1 MIEIHEISPSQLDAY
16 AKVPISFTV
25 SSILQ
30 IELLQNGL
38 GIILLKE
45 EPFGNPYVKDYD
57 NTPEGGPMDWSSH
70 FEIKNWGF
78 FLAKDNLNP
87 IAGAAIA
94 YNTNGINMLEERDDL
109 SVLWDIR
116 VRPENRGFGIGKALF
131 KKACDWS
138 VMRGCRQMKIE
149 TQNINTQACLF
160 YRNMGCD
167 LGAIHR
173 FAYMRDPNIAHEIML
188 NWYIDL

>member
-1 MIEIHEISPSQLDAY
+1 MIEIHEISPSQLDDY

-30 IELLQNGL
+30 IELLQSGL
-38 GIILLKE
+38 GGILFKE
-45 EPFGNPYVKDYD
+45 ESVGNPYVKDYD
-57 NTPEGGPMDWSSH
+57 SSPEGGPMDWSSH

-78 FLAKDNLNP
+78 FLAKDNLDP

-116 VRPENRGFGIGKALF
+116 VRPENRGIGIGKALF
-131 KKACDWS
+131 KRACEWS
-138 VMRGCRQMKIE
+138 AMRGCRQMKIE
-149 TQNINTQACLF
+149 TQNINTQACHF
-160 YRNMGCD
+160 YRHLGCN
-167 LGAIHR
+167 LGTIHR